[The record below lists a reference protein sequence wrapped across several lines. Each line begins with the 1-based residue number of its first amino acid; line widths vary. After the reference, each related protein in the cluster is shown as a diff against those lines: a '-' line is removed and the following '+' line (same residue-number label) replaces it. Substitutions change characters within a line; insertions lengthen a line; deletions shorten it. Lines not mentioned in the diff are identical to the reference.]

1 MGTKRHKLTR
11 KEIYQELSQEQ
22 DKLNEF
28 QKGALQIHPIEL
40 SDTGQEEYFLYCN
53 LNEHSGP
60 LGKRKAKRCSRKRC
74 EYLQIYK
81 EEKTYQMDTTINCP
95 HQTPQEGRL
104 EQNLQKIIPVLPLI
118 DERGKYY
125 AICPKGLLGEEIFE
139 NCNGC
144 NQYKIYRR
152 TRSLI

>member
-1 MGTKRHKLTR
+1 MGTKHKLTQ

-22 DKLNEF
+22 DKPNKF
-28 QKGALQIHPIEL
+28 QKGALQIHPLEL

-74 EYLQIYK
+74 KYLQIYK

-125 AICPKGLLGEEIFE
+125 AICSKGLLGEEIFK
-139 NCNGC
+139 NCKGC

-152 TRSLI
+152 TRSLV